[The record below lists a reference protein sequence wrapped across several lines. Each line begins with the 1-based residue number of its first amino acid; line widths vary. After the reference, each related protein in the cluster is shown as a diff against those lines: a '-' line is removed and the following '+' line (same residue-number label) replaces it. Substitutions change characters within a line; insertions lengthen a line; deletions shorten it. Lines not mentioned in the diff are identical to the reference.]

1 MSTAHMRNPKIDTQ
15 VYYSVVHLEREIHMD
30 SKLISIGI
38 PDDVI
43 AQYDAV
49 ARATGRARNTLMV
62 EALRAAIATES
73 WFVAA
78 VERGLAAAD
87 RGEFVPDEEIET
99 LWDEL
104 CR

>member
-1 MSTAHMRNPKIDTQ
+1 MA
-15 VYYSVVHLEREIHMD
+15 
-30 SKLISIGI
+30 SKVSSIRI

-49 ARATGRARNTLMV
+49 ARATGRSRNTLMV

-78 VERGLAAAD
+78 VERGVAAANA
-87 RGEFVPDEEIET
+87 GEFVPDEDIEA

>member
-1 MSTAHMRNPKIDTQ
+1 MASQ
-15 VYYSVVHLEREIHMD
+15 VS
-30 SKLISIGI
+30 SIRI

-49 ARATGRARNTLMV
+49 ARATGRSRNTLMV
-62 EALRAAIATES
+62 EALRSAIATES

-78 VERGLAAAD
+78 VERGLAAANAD
-87 RGEFVPDEEIET
+87 EFVPDEEMEA

-104 CR
+104 CQ

>member
-1 MSTAHMRNPKIDTQ
+1 MASQ
-15 VYYSVVHLEREIHMD
+15 VS
-30 SKLISIGI
+30 SIGV

-49 ARATGRARNTLMV
+49 ADATGHSRNTLMV
-62 EALRAAIATES
+62 EALRSAITTES

-78 VERGLAAAD
+78 VERGLAAANA
-87 RGEFVPDEEIET
+87 GEDVPDEDMEA

-104 CR
+104 CQ